1 MLAVKDDVTQ
11 KAKGLKAFVNNTKF
25 KIFRH
30 PDFDD
35 RSKQVAILGDMPRLE
50 EFNERRNE
58 VKKLKL
64 QNIPTELIPL
74 YQEPLLDKD
83 QEFHLFRKFNYFK
96 DRAKRLAR
104 TIRQKEPT
112 TGEQYERMKKK
123 VQKVEDY
130 LKLAEKVK
138 HQLVCSN
145 TRLAAQVLRKRTDFY
160 RAHSLVNDLL
170 SDAYLNI
177 VKAVDCF
184 DWTRGFKFST
194 YGTWVLLNNFTR
206 DLAGERN
213 FNERFVTGFDDGI
226 YDARLDTSDEDTRD
240 FEEGRELIHKN
251 VSRLL
256 GLLDR
261 EEDERKRYVI
271 EEWFGLHDCNGSKRT
286 LKEIS
291 ADLGLTKERVRQLR
305 ERGLERI
312 RERLQAGDVK
322 LD

>member
-11 KAKGLKAFVNNTKF
+11 KAKRLKAFVTNKKF
-25 KIFRH
+25 KIFNH

-35 RSKQVAILGDMPRLE
+35 RTKEVVIVGDMPRLA
-50 EFNERRNE
+50 EFNEKRNE
-58 VKKLKL
+58 VTKLKG

-74 YQEPLLDKD
+74 YQEPLLDKE
-83 QEFHLFRKFNYFK
+83 QEYHLFRKFNYFK
-96 DRAKRLAR
+96 YRAKRLAR
-104 TIRQKEPT
+104 TLRQKEPT
-112 TGEQYERMKKK
+112 TRDQYDRMKKK
-123 VQKVEDY
+123 LQKVEDY
-130 LKLAEKVK
+130 LKLAETVK

-226 YDARLDTSDEDTRD
+226 YDTRLDTSDEDCRD
-240 FEEGRELIHKN
+240 HEEAKELTQRN

-256 GLLDR
+256 SLLDR
-261 EEDERKRYVI
+261 EEDERKRFVI
-271 EEWFGLHDCNGSKRT
+271 EEWFGLHDCDGSKRT

-305 ERGLERI
+305 ERGLDRI
-312 RERLQAGDVK
+312 RERLKAGDVK